1 MNKKFI
7 IKKLQIKDAPKITDL
22 EKLAFKQFPNG
33 QFEKEDIEHYLI
45 KDNSYCFGAF
55 TKTKLFAFIIAELKG
70 KNLYIAD
77 LATHPESRKKKLAS
91 CLLQRVLSIE
101 NKFDSIFL
109 HVSIENTKAIKL
121 YLKHGF
127 TIEVIRP
134 KYYSNHEYGKNPGAV
149 VMRKKYEKTKK

>member
-7 IKKLQIKDAPKITDL
+7 IKKLQTKDASKITDV

-33 QFEKEDIEHYLI
+33 QFEKEDIKHYLI
-45 KDNSYCFGAF
+45 KDNSYCFGIF
-55 TKTKLFAFIIAELKG
+55 KKTKLFAFIITELKG

-77 LATHPESRKKKLAS
+77 LAVDPEHKKKKLAS
-91 CLLQRVLSIE
+91 CLLQRLILIE

-127 TIEVIRP
+127 IIEVIRP
-134 KYYSNHEYGKNPGAV
+134 KYYSNHEYGKNQGAA
-149 VMRKKYEKTKK
+149 VMRKKYKKTKK